1 MKIIYEDGND
11 RNEAE
16 EVSSGSFEFEDISS
30 DSVRTPGA
38 KKPVRPVHR
47 PAPTLRQTAEK
58 EEKKEEAGQ
67 PEQPTQF
74 TGVHQPAFSNPY
86 MQGVP
91 QGYIPVQPYP
101 QGYMPTPEQLAAMQQ
116 QYPQGYAVYPGMQG
130 MPQGYMP
137 PQYMPYQPQPPVQ
150 QTPVGEHNPGTRVL
164 YQSPDFDRT
173 ERERNV
179 MPFGQPVVKSGI
191 VHEDVDYSDEPV
203 PVKVS
208 KAPRKA
214 PSVRRTSSAVS
225 FDEDDVEMS
234 VFELNAMGPQKAA
247 TVRPVRQPGSH
258 KTGVDVE
265 DYEHS
270 EEEFEDFG
278 EDEALDPIEE
288 NEGKKKL
295 PTHEIIRRTVLA
307 ISILLIVIASATL
320 LNQWR
325 LSAENKELED
335 EISNLIIDVTE
346 PPTTK
351 KPSKDKDKDKDKD
364 KQQNETT
371 KPAESTT
378 VALTPAQQWEKLRSE
393 YPNVIFPVNLQLK
406 YAKLYATNQD
416 FVGYLSAD
424 GVNLSL
430 PIVQTDND
438 EDYMNKNFYGKTT
451 KYGCP
456 FVTHLNNIE
465 ELDMN
470 TVIFGHHMNNGT
482 VFGALDKYKSIE
494 GFKKAPVITFNTMY
508 KDYQWKV
515 IAAFVTN
522 AYEKDDNGYIFRYYF
537 TSLSTEER
545 YSAFLSELSQR
556 SLYDTGVDVLP
567 TDKILT
573 LSTCSHEFTDARF
586 VVVARLVRN
595 GETAEVDVSKAIV
608 NTNPRYPQAYYDK
621 KGKENPYKNAS
632 RWEVG

>member
-1 MKIIYEDGND
+1 MKIIYEDGKD
-11 RNEAE
+11 RDEAE
-16 EVSSGSFEFEDISS
+16 EVSSGNFEFEDISS
-30 DSVRTPGA
+30 DSVRAPGA

-47 PAPTLRQTAEK
+47 PAPSLRKTA
-58 EEKKEEAGQ
+58 EKKEEAKQ
-67 PEQPTQF
+67 PEQHSGAQQMVYP
-74 TGVHQPAFSNPY
+74 NPY
-86 MQGVP
+86 MQGMP
-91 QGYIPVQPYP
+91 PGYVPVQPYP
-101 QGYMPTPEQLAAMQQ
+101 QGYMPTSEQLAAMQ
-116 QYPQGYAVYPGMQG
+116 QYPQGYAVYPGIQG
-130 MPQGYMP
+130 APQGYMP
-137 PQYMPYQPQPPVQ
+137 PQYAPQAQPAPA
-150 QTPVGEHNPGTRVL
+150 GEYNPGTRVL

-173 ERERNV
+173 ERETGR
-179 MPFGQPVVKSGI
+179 PVYTRPAVQSGI
-191 VHEDVDYSDEPV
+191 VHEDVDYSDESV
-203 PVKVS
+203 PVRAK
-208 KAPRKA
+208 KAERKA
-214 PSVRRTSSAVS
+214 PARRVSKVS
-225 FDEDDVEMS
+225 FNEDDVEMS
-234 VFELNAMGPQKAA
+234 VFELNAMGPGKAA
-247 TVRPVRQPGSH
+247 TVRTLRQPGSFN
-258 KTGVDVE
+258 KGVDVE
-265 DYEHS
+265 DFEHP
-270 EEEFEDFG
+270 EDEFEDFG
-278 EDEALDPIEE
+278 DDALDPIDEGD
-288 NEGKKKL
+288 GKKKL
-295 PTHEIIRRTVLA
+295 PTSEIIRRTVLA

-325 LSAENKELED
+325 LSQENKELED

-346 PPTTK
+346 PSTTK
-351 KPSKDKDKDKDKD
+351 KPPKDKGDKTTTEK
-364 KQQNETT
+364 EEAT
-371 KPAESTT
+371 KPTESTT
-378 VALTPAQQWEKLRSE
+378 APLTPAQQWEKLRSD
-393 YPNVIFPVNLQLK
+393 YPNVIFPVDLQLK

-424 GVNLSL
+424 GINLSL

-438 EDYMNKNFYGKTT
+438 EDYMNKNFYGKST

-494 GFKKAPVITFNTMY
+494 GFKKAPVITFNTLY

-522 AYEKDDNGYIFRYYF
+522 AYEKDDNDYIFRYYF

-595 GETAEVDVSKAIV
+595 GEASEVDVSKAIV
-608 NTNPRYPQAYYDK
+608 NPNPRYPQAYYDK
-621 KGKENPYKNAS
+621 KGKDNPYKNAS